1 MKEKKVSRIT
11 GGLSIAAALLLSG
24 CEGGVLDP
32 KGQIGIDERNLI
44 LIATALMLI
53 VVIPVIFMTLFF
65 AWKYRAGNT
74 SAKYT
79 PKWSH
84 STRIELVVWLIPCI
98 IIVVLGA
105 ITWISTHRLD
115 PYKPLEHEKE
125 PLEVEV
131 VSLNWKW
138 LFIYPEQG
146 IATVNQ
152 LVIPTGVPV
161 SFRLTSESTMNSFF
175 IPQLGSQIYT
185 MAAMATKLHLIADE
199 PGTYQGIS
207 ANYSGAGF
215 TGMKFD
221 TIATPTEQDFDA
233 WVNEVKAST
242 DRLDDAGYQAL
253 VAPSEDEPVH
263 HYGSVAPGLFDRILM
278 KYMQHH
284 GRTPL
289 VMPEGAMNHM
299 EMMHQ
304 GDIESQGEMHHHSM
318 EQMSPVS
325 ESTRDSQAESAESSQ
340 ETVQEMP
347 ADAMDQMSEME
358 QEAGET
364 ALPALSAEAAKAAV
378 SEE

>member
-1 MKEKKVSRIT
+1 MRERKVPWLS
-11 GGLSIAAALLLSG
+11 GGLSLGAALLLAG

-32 KGQIGIDERNLI
+32 KGQIGVDEKNLI
-44 LIATALMLI
+44 IIATVLMLL

-65 AWKYRAGNT
+65 AWKYREGNDKAT
-74 SAKYT
+74 YM

-84 STRIELVVWLIPCI
+84 STKIELVVWLIPCI
-98 IIVVLGA
+98 IIIVLGT

-115 PYKPLEHEKE
+115 PYKPLEHDKK
-125 PLEVEV
+125 PLDVEV

-146 IATVNQ
+146 IATVNK

-185 MAAMATKLHLIADE
+185 MAAMATQLHLVADE

-221 TIATPTEQDFDA
+221 TVATATEADFQA
-233 WVNEVKAST
+233 WVDEVKSSGQT
-242 DRLDDAGYQAL
+242 LDSATYQHL
-253 VAPSEDEPVH
+253 VEPSENDPVA
-263 HYGSVAPGLFDRILM
+263 YYASVKPGLFDEILM
-278 KYMQHH
+278 KFMQHH

-289 VMPEGAMNHM
+289 VMPEGAMGHM
-299 EMMHQ
+299 SHQ
-304 GDIESQGEMHHHSM
+304 VSHEGEA
-318 EQMSPVS
+318 VS
-325 ESTRDSQAESAESSQ
+325 
-340 ETVQEMP
+340 
-347 ADAMDQMSEME
+347 ADTMD
-358 QEAGET
+358 AHK
-364 ALPALSAEAAKAAV
+364 EAAPAAAV
-378 SEE
+378 GE